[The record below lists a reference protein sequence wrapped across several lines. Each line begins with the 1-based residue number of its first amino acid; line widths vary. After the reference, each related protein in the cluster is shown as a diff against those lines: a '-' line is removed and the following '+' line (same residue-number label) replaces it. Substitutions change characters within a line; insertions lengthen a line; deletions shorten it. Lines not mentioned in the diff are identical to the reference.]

1 MMIEAL
7 QIFCGCCGR
16 IFGVCRDCYR
26 GHKYC
31 SVACRTAGYYQNRRK
46 AQSNYR
52 QTSKGKLQ
60 HSESEKRRRARKNTE
75 LKTTRLIGHLK
86 KACMCFSMRIK
97 SLFKNYDPERG
108 KGNCSICGKGFLI
121 SSNCI
126 EIIEPW
132 PLF

>member
-1 MMIEAL
+1 MMIKAL

-16 IFGVCRDCYR
+16 IFGICRHCYR
-26 GHKYC
+26 GQKYC
-31 SVACRTAGYYQNRRK
+31 SDQCRTAGYHQTHRE

-52 QTSKGKLQ
+52 QTGKGKKQ
-60 HSESEKRRRARKNTE
+60 HCESEKRRRERKKEE
-75 LKTTRLIGHLK
+75 LKRTWGIGGLK
-86 KACMCFSMRIK
+86 KACMCFSMIIK
-97 SLFKNYDPERG
+97 SLFKNYDPQRG
-108 KGNCSICGKGFLI
+108 KGNCSICGKGFVL

>member
-1 MMIEAL
+1 MMIKAL

-16 IFGVCRDCYR
+16 IFGICRDCYR
-26 GHKYC
+26 GHRYC
-31 SVACRTAGYYQNRRK
+31 SDACRIAGYHQSHRE
-46 AQSNYR
+46 AQSSYR
-52 QTSKGKLQ
+52 QTGKGKAQ
-60 HSESEKRRRARKNTE
+60 HCESEKRRRKKRKQE
-75 LKTTRLIGHLK
+75 LKRTRLIGGLK
-86 KACMCFSMRIK
+86 KACMCFSMTIK

-108 KGNCSICGKGFLI
+108 KGNCSICGKAFVL

>member
-7 QIFCGCCGR
+7 KIFCICCGR
-16 IFGVCRDCYR
+16 IFGVCRVCYR
-26 GHKYC
+26 GQKYC
-31 SVACRTAGYYQNRRK
+31 SDACRKAGYHQNRLK

-52 QTSKGKLQ
+52 QTAKGKKQ
-60 HSESEKRRRARKNTE
+60 HSESEKRRRQRKKAE
-75 LKTTRLIGHLK
+75 LTRTRVIGRLK

-97 SLFKNYDPERG
+97 SIFKNYDPERG

-126 EIIEPW
+126 ETIEP
-132 PLF
+132 

>member
-1 MMIEAL
+1 MMIKAL

-31 SVACRTAGYYQNRRK
+31 SDACRIAGYHHSHRE

-52 QTSKGKLQ
+52 QTGKGKKQ
-60 HSESEKRRRARKNTE
+60 HCESEKRRRERKKEE
-75 LKTTRLIGHLK
+75 LKRTWGIGGLK
-86 KACMCFSMRIK
+86 KACMCFSMTIK
-97 SLFKNYDPERG
+97 SLFKNYDRERR
-108 KGNCSICGKGFLI
+108 KGNCSICGKGFVL

>member
-1 MMIEAL
+1 MMIKAL

-31 SVACRTAGYYQNRRK
+31 SDACRIAGYYQSHRE

-52 QTSKGKLQ
+52 QTGKGRKQ
-60 HSESEKRRRARKNTE
+60 HSESEKRRRKRKKTE
-75 LKTTRLIGHLK
+75 LKRIRVIGSLK
-86 KACMCFSMRIK
+86 KACMCFSMTIK

-108 KGNCSICGKGFLI
+108 KGNCLNCGKGFLI
-121 SSNCI
+121 SSNSI
-126 EIIEPW
+126 EIIDS
-132 PLF
+132 

>member
-1 MMIEAL
+1 MMIKAL

-31 SVACRTAGYYQNRRK
+31 SDACRIAGYYQSHRE

-52 QTSKGKLQ
+52 QTGKGKKQ
-60 HSESEKRRRARKNTE
+60 HCESEKRRRERKKEE
-75 LKTTRLIGHLK
+75 LKRTWGISGLK
-86 KACMCFSMRIK
+86 KACMCFSMIIK

-108 KGNCSICGKGFLI
+108 KGNCSICGKGFVL